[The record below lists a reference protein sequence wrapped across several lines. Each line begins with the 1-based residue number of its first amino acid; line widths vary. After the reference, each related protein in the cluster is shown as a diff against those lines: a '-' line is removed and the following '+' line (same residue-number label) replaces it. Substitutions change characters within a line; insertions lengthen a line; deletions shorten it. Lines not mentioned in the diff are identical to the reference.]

1 MFFFF
6 SDVALWRTSAN
17 TNSQDERVGLQS
29 NENVSLLIQVTLHG
43 VKQRTSLR
51 NNSSLWKI
59 PDFASEDLTCLFWES
74 LSPPLLSY
82 RGDMA
87 SNSFRESKRGR
98 HAQANHDVGDFNC
111 SLKELRSLME
121 LRGPEGITR
130 IQECYGDVQGLC
142 TRLKTSPIDG
152 KYAADHPCFVS
163 FCSVFRSGS

>member
-1 MFFFF
+1 M
-6 SDVALWRTSAN
+6 
-17 TNSQDERVGLQS
+17 GLQES
-29 NENVSLLIQVTLHG
+29 NENVFLLIQVTLYG
-43 VKQRTSLR
+43 VKQLTSLR

-74 LSPPLLSY
+74 LSPPPLSY

-87 SNSFRESKRGR
+87 SNSFRESKRGK

-163 FCSVFRSGS
+163 FCSVFRSGF